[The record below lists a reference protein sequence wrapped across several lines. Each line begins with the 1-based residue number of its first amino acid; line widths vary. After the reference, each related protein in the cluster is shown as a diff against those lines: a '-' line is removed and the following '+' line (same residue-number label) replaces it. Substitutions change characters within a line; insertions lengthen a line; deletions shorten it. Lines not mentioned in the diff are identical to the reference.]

1 MGIDKDYIEQSI
13 GITNQQQCDFV
24 AVVTFDYGNK
34 EYSVLQF
41 NRDSMVKVER
51 LNMGG
56 LRSGD
61 YQVMQLAL
69 AHTYGSGLKDSCD
82 NASRCISDLLYG
94 LEIDYYIAFT
104 MQSVRQVI
112 DFVASETGIP
122 VTFDQDYTT
131 IDDEYSE
138 GNTVYMDGEEAFR
151 FIRARQ
157 TVEDGTNISRMH
169 RQRLFMDTF
178 LSYMKDDENNTKDL
192 NYVELY
198 KNLNEDI
205 KEESSEYPRYLI
217 YSNCSASVMSSLF
230 RDIRVFN
237 MIDNEIKTP
246 AGEIDYTKKYV
257 EFYID
262 NDSLDNLAI
271 DLYFTKTKATN

>member
-1 MGIDKDYIEQSI
+1 MKKLHIFFLILIALVFVSVLTLGFILDGREKSNIIKNQIVEIKGENYRQKTLTTFLLMGIDKDYIEQSI

-104 MQSVRQVI
+104 MQSVRQVL

-138 GNTVYMDGEEAFR
+138 GV
-151 FIRARQ
+151 
-157 TVEDGTNISRMH
+157 S
-169 RQRLFMDTF
+169 
-178 LSYMKDDENNTKDL
+178 
-192 NYVELY
+192 
-198 KNLNEDI
+198 
-205 KEESSEYPRYLI
+205 
-217 YSNCSASVMSSLF
+217 
-230 RDIRVFN
+230 
-237 MIDNEIKTP
+237 
-246 AGEIDYTKKYV
+246 
-257 EFYID
+257 
-262 NDSLDNLAI
+262 
-271 DLYFTKTKATN
+271 